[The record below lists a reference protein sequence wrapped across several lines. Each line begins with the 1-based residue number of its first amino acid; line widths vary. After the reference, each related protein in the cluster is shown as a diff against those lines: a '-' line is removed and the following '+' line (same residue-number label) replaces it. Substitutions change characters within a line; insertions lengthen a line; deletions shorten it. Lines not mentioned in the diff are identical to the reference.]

1 MSETVVRSGG
11 RAVGRTQAI
20 LDDLT
25 TQLTAER
32 TRAERAEADN
42 AALVGL
48 LKKLAPALEQFCQFG
63 GGSWLDALTI
73 INSPHPGDP
82 LREELK
88 RLRTEAAMRDPN
100 GLWQG
105 KCGHIWY
112 KRKHGEECPV
122 CRELKGYRDA
132 LERVCKA
139 TCEWGP
145 AEGKDSPC
153 NACHVKQAL
162 NAGKEQVES
171 GSHYPTDEESIQAY
185 ERRSNAGKEDGR

>member
-1 MSETVVRSGG
+1 MSE
-11 RAVGRTQAI
+11 
-20 LDDLT
+20 LT
-25 TQLTAER
+25 ELHEMERQEHEAQLTAER
-32 TRAERAEADN
+32 TRAEHAEADN
-42 AALVGL
+42 AVLVETMTTIKFPGMI
-48 LKKLAPALEQFCQFG
+48 G
-63 GGSWLDALTI
+63 DALPDHYEFHITGTAGEFRKI
-73 INSPHPGDP
+73 DKALLRPHPGDH

-122 CRELKGYRDA
+122 CRELKGYRGA

-139 TCEWGP
+139 TCEWGS

-162 NAGKEQVES
+162 NAGKE
-171 GSHYPTDEESIQAY
+171 
-185 ERRSNAGKEDGR
+185 